1 MDIPGD
7 IESVSPAKRSRY
19 FVQITAAIAALAGLL
34 FGFDTGVISG
44 AILFIKDSFG
54 LAPFAE
60 ELLVSAALIGA
71 VGGCILSG
79 RMTDLIG
86 RKRAIL
92 VTAAIFILGSIFSA
106 IATNFATLMF
116 GRIAVGLA
124 IGVASYTAPLYI
136 SEMAPPNLRGGLVT
150 LNQLA
155 ITVGILLAYIVDV
168 AFAGSGNWR
177 WMFALGVLPA
187 ITLEVGIA
195 LLPESPR
202 WLLLHQ
208 RKAEGLEVLTRI
220 RSGQDIQA
228 EVNEIIEHA
237 KSGSGH
243 FVDLI
248 SPTVLR
254 VILCGVALAVI
265 QQITGINTVI
275 YYAPTIFQQAGFH
288 SAVSSILAT
297 AGVGLVN
304 VLMTIVSIPL
314 LDKVGR
320 RPLLLASLGGMC
332 VALVALALGFAAG
345 GAALKWIG
353 ILSLAIYI
361 ASFAIGLGPVF
372 WLLISEIFPLSVR
385 GQAASVATMA
395 NWLSNF
401 LVSLT
406 FLSLL
411 KALGDVRTFLLYAA
425 LSLVGLW
432 FCLCFVPETKG
443 VPLERIERDLRSGRP
458 LRDLGKAAS

>member
-1 MDIPGD
+1 MDTTGH
-7 IESVSPAKRSRY
+7 IEGVSSAKRSRY
-19 FVQITAAIAALAGLL
+19 FVQITAATAALAGLL

-44 AILFIKDSFG
+44 AILFIKGAFR
-54 LAPFAE
+54 LAPLAE
-60 ELLVSAALIGA
+60 EILVSAALIGA
-71 VGGCILSG
+71 VCGCILSG
-79 RMTDLIG
+79 RVTDLIG
-86 RKRAIL
+86 RKRTIL
-92 VTAAIFILGSIFSA
+92 ITAAIFILGSILTA
-106 IATNFATLMF
+106 IATSLVALII
-116 GRIAVGLA
+116 GRIAIGVA

-136 SEMAPPNLRGGLVT
+136 SEIAPPNLRGGLVT

-155 ITVGILLAYIVDV
+155 ITVGILLAYVVDA

-177 WMFALGVLPA
+177 WMFAFGVLPA
-187 ITLEVGIA
+187 IALEVGIA
-195 LLPESPR
+195 FLPESPR

-208 RKAEGLEVLTRI
+208 HRAEGLQVLAHI
-220 RSGQDIQA
+220 RGTQDIQA
-228 EVNEIIEHA
+228 EVNDIIEHA
-237 KSGSGH
+237 KSGCGR

-248 SPTVLR
+248 SPNVLR
-254 VILCGVALAVI
+254 VILCGVTLAII

-288 SAVSSILAT
+288 SALGSILAT

-304 VLMTIVSIPL
+304 VVMTIVSIPL
-314 LDKVGR
+314 LDKIGC
-320 RPLLLASLGGMC
+320 RPLLLTSLAGMC
-332 VALVALALGFAAG
+332 VALLALALGFAIG

-353 ILSLAIYI
+353 VLSLAIYI

-411 KALGDVRTFLLYAA
+411 RGLGDVRTFLLYAA
-425 LSLVGLW
+425 LSLAGLW
-432 FCLCFVPETKG
+432 FCFRFVPETKG
-443 VPLERIERDLRSGRP
+443 VPLERIEGDLRVGRP
-458 LRDLGKAAS
+458 LRDLGKAV